1 MATHSSLLKFT
12 IKPCLSFFQAYA
24 YGDPH
29 ITSLDGHKY
38 TFNGRGEFVLIETDD
53 QSFTL
58 QARMVP
64 IISSTSDTPK
74 ATVFTAILARE
85 LYSDTVQ
92 FEIIN
97 KQIAVIVSGTKVDFS
112 SINEHVF
119 TNVTVTNLGNDTF
132 SVIFSSG
139 AYLEVREENEI
150 FSILIVNLPQEFKE
164 KNTRGL
170 MGSFNGNTSDDLLPR
185 LGQVPLSLNA
195 SLREIHEQ
203 FGLTCK
209 FNIQVL

>member
-1 MATHSSLLKFT
+1 M
-12 IKPCLSFFQAYA
+12 

-29 ITSLDGHKY
+29 IITLDGHKY
-38 TFNGRGEFVLIETDD
+38 TFNGKGEFVLIETDD

-64 IISSTSDTPK
+64 INSSTSDTPI
-74 ATVFTAILARE
+74 ATVFSAILARE
-85 LYSDTVQ
+85 LYSNTVQ

-97 KQIAVIVSGTKVDFS
+97 NQIAVFVTGVLINFS
-112 SINEHVF
+112 SITEQAFV
-119 TNVTVTNLGNDTF
+119 NVTVNYLGNDTY
-132 SVIFSSG
+132 SATFSSG

-150 FSILIVNLPQEFKE
+150 FSVLIVSLPQEFME

-185 LGQVPLSLNA
+185 LGQVPLSLN
-195 SLREIHEQ
+195 SGLQEIHEQ
-203 FGLTCK
+203 FGITCK
-209 FNIQVL
+209 L